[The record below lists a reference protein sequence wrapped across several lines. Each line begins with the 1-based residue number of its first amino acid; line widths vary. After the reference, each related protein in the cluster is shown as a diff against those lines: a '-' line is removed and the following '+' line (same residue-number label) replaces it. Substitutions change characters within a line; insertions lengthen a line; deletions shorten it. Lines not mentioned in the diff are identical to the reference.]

1 MLILARLKK
10 DGLADNTVIMFTSD
24 NGGAGYIGLPDVNSP
39 FRGWKITQFEGGIRV
54 PLFVKWPAQIA
65 PGTVSDVPVAHI
77 DAMPTLA
84 SAAGAALPEDRVI
97 DGVNVLP
104 LTRLGGEQHWQRQ
117 TLFWHSGHYRVVRHG
132 DWKLQVTARP
142 DAVWLFDLAADPT
155 EQFNLA
161 DARPDKVDELRGLL
175 EEHHRTARPPLYPSV
190 AEMAIAVDKDLS
202 QPFEDG
208 DEYIYWPN

>member
-1 MLILARLKK
+1 MDVRNLLDAHLVEGELLRR
-10 DGLADNTVIMFTSD
+10 AVT
-24 NGGAGYIGLPDVNSP
+24 PDVADHVTATGLGSD
-39 FRGWKITQFEGGIRV
+39 
-54 PLFVKWPAQIA
+54 PLNLAPAV
-65 PGTVSDVPVAHI
+65 GD
-77 DAMPTLA
+77 A

-104 LTRLGGEQHWQRQ
+104 LTRLGGDQDWQRQ
-117 TLFWHSGHYRVVRHG
+117 TLFWQSGHYRVVRHG

-155 EQFNLA
+155 EQLNLA
-161 DARPDKVDELRGLL
+161 DARPDKVDELRELL